1 MNLKLALQNGSQM
14 RKKCVYKLL
23 HCVMTLVCTGMS
35 CAIKTVYILGHGP
48 FSHVYDIAV
57 EEYFR
62 ELESNEDKKD
72 FIKQNSED
80 VDDEDIK
87 LPKVVINNCQFC
99 IDLCTYMQEARHE
112 YRSALIVGQL
122 LEKLPFEKLNK
133 DHVKLIESMIT
144 FSEV

>member
-62 ELESNEDKKD
+62 ELKSNEEKKA
-72 FIKQNSED
+72 FIKQISED
-80 VDDEDIK
+80 VDDENPDDKDVDDDNDIK
-87 LPKVVINNCQFC
+87 LPKVINKYINCSVL
-99 IDLCTYMQEARHE
+99 IYA
-112 YRSALIVGQL
+112 YRKQGMNTDQL
-122 LEKLPFEKLNK
+122 
-133 DHVKLIESMIT
+133 
-144 FSEV
+144 